1 MVSIAMEFRVL
12 ATLALLSVV
21 IIGTCNAALPAEV
34 YWHSKL
40 PNTPIPQD
48 LLSLLQPD
56 MEDKFTFWDMGL
68 MDKTSDDRRIKY
80 GKRYE
85 DAFGEG
91 MDDKRQKYGKRYD
104 KRYENAFEEGVDDKR
119 QKYGKRYDKRYENAF
134 EEGVDDKRQKYGKR
148 YDKRYENAFEEGVDD
163 KRQKYGKRYDKR
175 YENAFEEDVDDRRKK
190 YGRRYENAFE
200 EGMDDFE
207 EGVDDRRKKYGR
219 RYENAFEEGVDD
231 FEEGVDDRR
240 KKYGKRYENAFEEG
254 EDDRRKKYG
263 KRYENAFEEGEDDR
277 RKKYGKRYENAF
289 EEGEDD
295 RRKKYGKRYENAF
308 EEGVD
313 DRRKKYGKRYDNA
326 FEENTDDKRKK
337 YGKRYERKFDK
348 HNLPNSTVFFI
359 HNDLHAGQK
368 MRLHI
373 TKSTNKARILPRQVA
388 DSIPF
393 STDKLLEI
401 FQRFSVDPESSQGKV
416 IKQTIDDCESP
427 GIKGEDR
434 YCPTSLESLVDFSV
448 KHVGNKAQVLFNE
461 VDEPKREQEYT
472 IMDVKFMGE
481 NHIVCHKQKYPY
493 AVYYCH
499 ALHNTKVYTAP
510 LVGADGTKAKAV
522 AVCHSDTSA
531 WNPGHLAF
539 LLLDMKPGEGTVC
552 HFIRS
557 DTFVM
562 VSSNE
567 NIEKSSN
574 DANLLSQA

>member
-1 MVSIAMEFRVL
+1 MEFRVL

-254 EDDRRKKYG
+254 EDDRRK
-263 KRYENAFEEGEDDR
+263 N
-277 RKKYGKRYENAF
+277 YGKRYENAF